1 VWSRYEISVQFVL
14 VINKNKWNLS
24 HTKVNKGTLLEREQ
38 AKIIDV
44 KKKEIQN
51 SLGKNPAQTWVNL

>member
-1 VWSRYEISVQFVL
+1 MLAKVKKGLLQIDPQH
-14 VINKNKWNLS
+14 KWNLS
-24 HTKVNKGTLLEREQ
+24 HTKVNKGTLQEREQ

-51 SLGKNPAQTWVNL
+51 SLGKNPAQTRVNL

>member
-1 VWSRYEISVQFVL
+1 MLAKVKKGLLQIDPQH
-14 VINKNKWNLS
+14 KWNLS